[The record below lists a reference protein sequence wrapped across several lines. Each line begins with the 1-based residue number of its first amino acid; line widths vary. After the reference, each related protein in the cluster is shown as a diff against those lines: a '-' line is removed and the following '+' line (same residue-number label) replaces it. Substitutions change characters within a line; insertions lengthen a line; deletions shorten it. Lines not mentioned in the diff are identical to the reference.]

1 MEKMNDAKAYLQQLK
16 SLNRLIDDKQEECDM
31 LYARITKITSTLQ
44 FAPGSGSGNKDSLGN
59 GIAKLQDLRDEINAE
74 IDKCVDLEKEIN
86 SVIVSV
92 ENDKYRQ
99 VLRKRYVLFKTWE
112 QIACDMNMSYRN
124 VCYIHGEALQAV
136 NEIRKEG
143 ENDKDES

>member
-44 FAPGSGSGNKDSLGN
+44 FAPGSGIGNKDSLGN

>member
-136 NEIRKEG
+136 NEIRKKG
-143 ENDKDES
+143 ENDKDAS

>member
-136 NEIRKEG
+136 NEIRKQG

>member
-1 MEKMNDAKAYLQQLK
+1 MEKTNDAKAYLQQLK
-16 SLNRLIDDKQEECDM
+16 SLNRLIDDKQAECDM
-31 LYARITKITSTLQ
+31 LYARITKITLTLQ
-44 FAPGSGSGNKDSLGN
+44 FAPSSGSGNKDSLGD

-136 NEIRKEG
+136 NEIRKRR

>member
-31 LYARITKITSTLQ
+31 LYARITKITPTLQ
-44 FAPGSGSGNKDSLGN
+44 FAPGSGSGNKDSLGD

-136 NEIRKEG
+136 NEIRKG
-143 ENDKDES
+143 RENDNDES